1 MVKRQQIRRARKV
14 TPRVS
19 GVKKRASSKRKF
31 GFPDVGDET
40 FYPKR
45 SDVLTIKK
53 KYSEFM
59 YKDAA
64 GRWYGK
70 SFPNPVLDDLVE
82 RGEVDERKGRYM
94 WWVYLSRRTVD
105 RDDADKETIEPH
117 EMLDFPE
124 TDETVQVYAFNDPT
138 KPIGSF
144 KMLYFTENV
153 RKNGR
158 TAHILVQVT
167 TV

>member
-1 MVKRQQIRRARKV
+1 
-14 TPRVS
+14 
-19 GVKKRASSKRKF
+19 
-31 GFPDVGDET
+31 
-40 FYPKR
+40 
-45 SDVLTIKK
+45 
-53 KYSEFM
+53 M